1 MSLSSLVSCFRASS
15 PGGSRP
21 KDGKGKEQSKTAQ
34 KERKEDPKQKERKE
48 EPKQKEPVKFAL
60 PKNQVPN
67 FLNIFLQNMVAGS
80 TTLVVCL
87 TKVL

>member
-1 MSLSSLVSCFRASS
+1 MSSDLVKKLDPEIICSDPTHCHGFFSFSRASS

-34 KERKEDPKQKERKE
+34 KERREDPKQKERKE

-60 PKNQVPN
+60 PKNQVN
-67 FLNIFLQNMVAGS
+67 
-80 TTLVVCL
+80 
-87 TKVL
+87 